1 MTKKKLVFA
10 MTVLLVSACAA
21 RITGVETKSGKAYL
35 SGVPETITVN
45 GVSFNMIGIPAG
57 DFLMGSASDEPGNF
71 DNERPRHRVRL
82 SAFQIGETEV
92 TQGFW
97 KAVMGNNP
105 SYFDQCGED
114 CPVERISW
122 HDAQAFIRK
131 LNELIPGGGF
141 RFPSEAEWEYACRA
155 GTQTPFAFGGCLSS
169 DQANFDGE
177 HPLTACETG
186 AFLNE
191 TVPVA
196 GYSPNNWGLYDMHGN
211 VWEWCRDVYSG
222 TAYGS
227 HSIDDP
233 VHLGK
238 DRHRA
243 FRGGGWRSYARCCRS
258 AVRSVYPAGDTYRY
272 LGLRLSRKR

>member
-1 MTKKKLVFA
+1 MAVF
-10 MTVLLVSACAA
+10 LVSTCAPG
-21 RITGVETKSGKAYL
+21 ITGVEAENRDKSL
-35 SGVPETITVN
+35 SGVTETISVK
-45 GVSFNMIGIPAG
+45 GASFNMIAIPAG
-57 DFLMGSASDEPGNF
+57 EFLMGSAPDEPGHF
-71 DNERPRHRVRL
+71 DNENPQHRVRL

-92 TQGFW
+92 TQGLW

-105 SYFDQCGED
+105 SYFDQCGEG

-122 HDAQAFIRK
+122 DDAQAFIRK
-131 LNELIPGGGF
+131 LNELVPGGGF
-141 RFPSEAEWEYACRA
+141 RLPSEAEWEYACRA
-155 GTQTPFAFGGCLSS
+155 GTQTPFGSGQCLDP

-177 HPLTACETG
+177 HPLTGCETG
-186 AFLNE
+186 VSLNE

-196 GYSPNNWGLYDMHGN
+196 GYAPNNWGLYDMHGN

-222 TAYGS
+222 AAYGN

-233 VHLGK
+233 VHAGK
-238 DRHRA
+238 GQYRA

-258 AVRSVYPAGDTYRY
+258 AVRSGYPKGDSYRY